1 MTVRLDS
8 VSTPFPQ
15 ARLTLRAAIAA
26 TAFAL
31 AAATGAAHAQG
42 GAAQAGSAAT
52 AAIGASAAAAAG
64 ASAAPA
70 ALPVVG
76 QYTVHPGQ
84 SLHDVAVDLTQ
95 SHDKAVL
102 ARASSALFDANPN
115 AFMKHDP
122 SRLKVGAMLNVPG
135 TPDMASAGAASGVTA
150 ASAPAA
156 PATTASAPAAAT
168 APASAATATTS
179 TPNTAAATGATAAAA
194 SAVATANAGASAA
207 TAATAATASN
217 AASSPATVA
226 GAASEAAGA
235 SAPET
240 ASASAATATA
250 TAASAA
256 GASAALASGASGVDQ
271 HSFSGSVQAAS
282 AASAASAPVSVSS
295 LQQLLALKNRV
306 LMALQ
311 HGIGKPAQ
319 VAGGANG
326 ASGAQHA
333 PAGAQDAQQ
342 PEVSPVTLGIVA
354 AIVLAFVAL
363 LVRLLMRK
371 RRKPAAAADAPAA
384 TETPVAPTAP
394 VAPPAG
400 TEAEADVPVLDE
412 PLTLAPTA
420 TAAAAAGAAAYAQT
434 HTDADAALDH
444 ATDAASLSAAAEL
457 GADALPPTLFD
468 KLEPTQAHGPDA
480 LREDRAEHGTHP
492 QGVAPG
498 EPETLADATDAAS
511 FAAAAE
517 LGASALPPEGLAAQ
531 RTVGEMDEHA
541 RRAEAEPHPI
551 EMTMPGEDPTH
562 SETHD
567 QPLATEATEA
577 EGEPAPFAPHAREPQ
592 PLELRMPGDPEPEP
606 AAPAEPVVPAVSAE
620 ESMPYQEVP
629 QEFPKTAV
637 DALGS
642 IEMSLPPRV
651 EVPDA
656 PAMPDFPFTT
666 EPSATSGA
674 PLGQPLPFGQPPA
687 PLAGQAI
694 EAGTAGIGSIAGL
707 GAPRFGTLSLDFDL
721 NLPPDSAEPLP
732 VFSPDQLA
740 RIARNKLDLAHE
752 YIALGDLSGARAL
765 INEVI
770 ESSDHATRADA
781 QALLSTLS
789 PLS

>member
-52 AAIGASAAAAAG
+52 AATGASAAAAG

-95 SHDKAVL
+95 SHDKTVL

-168 APASAATATTS
+168 APASAAT
-179 TPNTAAATGATAAAA
+179 PNTAAATGATAAAA
-194 SAVATANAGASAA
+194 SAVAAANAGASAA
-207 TAATAATASN
+207 TAATAATAGN

-240 ASASAATATA
+240 ASAA

-311 HGIGKPAQ
+311 HGNGKPAQ
-319 VAGGANG
+319 VASGANG

-333 PAGAQDAQQ
+333 PAGAQGAQQ
-342 PEVSPVTLGIVA
+342 PEVSPVTLGVVA

-400 TEAEADVPVLDE
+400 TEAEADMPVLDE

-577 EGEPAPFAPHAREPQ
+577 EGEPAPFAPPAREPQ

-674 PLGQPLPFGQPPA
+674 TLGQPLPFGQPPA